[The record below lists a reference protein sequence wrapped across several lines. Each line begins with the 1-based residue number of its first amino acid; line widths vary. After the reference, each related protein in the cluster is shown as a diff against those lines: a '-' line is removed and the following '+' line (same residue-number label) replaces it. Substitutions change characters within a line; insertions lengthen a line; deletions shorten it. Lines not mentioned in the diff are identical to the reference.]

1 MSTSTL
7 DCQAAPIAPEDEPR
21 RLLPYKWELLA
32 LLWLAYFFN
41 RADKQLYGFIIPDIK
56 ADLHLTDVQLG
67 LVATIF
73 NWTYGLLVPFG
84 GYFGDLLRRKW
95 VISISLVLWSAA
107 TMFTGFANGLVSLI
121 LLRALA
127 TGAGESFY
135 YPSATSLIGQFHQR
149 TRALAM
155 SIHQT
160 ALYVGVVVCGAIA
173 GWLAQTY
180 SWRHSFYVFGI
191 GGMALGLILMWR
203 LKDTPHPI
211 QTDTSAASN
220 DPPNSQVLNYE
231 SREQSSK
238 RGLLRIPTFYFLAI
252 AFAGM
257 AFVDIGYV
265 TWMPTFLQEKYGMT
279 KASAGFSSMFYH
291 HFAAFIGILMAGRLT
306 DRWCPRRRSIRIEA
320 QMLGLFCGAPFIYM
334 MGMGKTTTMCF
345 IGMGVFGL
353 FRGIY
358 ESNLYATLFE
368 VVAPRLRSSAVGAMI
383 CSAFL
388 VGATSPL
395 IMGALKTNHV
405 DLGISLAGLGT
416 IYIFSGILLTLAW
429 AFFFR
434 KDCVDATI
442 SS

>member
-1 MSTSTL
+1 MTSSTSDDLATL
-7 DCQAAPIAPEDEPR
+7 APAGDDR
-21 RLLPYKWELLA
+21 RAFPYKWELLA

-41 RADKQLYGFIIPDIK
+41 RADKQLYGFVMPDIK

-95 VISISLVLWSAA
+95 VISVSLILWSAA
-107 TMFTGFANGLVSLI
+107 TMFTGFANGLVALI
-121 LLRALA
+121 ILRALA

-160 ALYVGVVVCGAIA
+160 ALYVGVVVCGLIA

-180 SWRHSFYVFGI
+180 SWRHSFYVFGM

-203 LKDTPHPI
+203 LKDTPHPAP
-211 QTDTSAASN
+211 TVPSN
-220 DPPNSQVLNYE
+220 AEPPLAVSQILNQLRKKPTVL
-231 SREQSSK
+231 
-238 RGLLRIPTFYFLAI
+238 LLAL

-265 TWMPTFLQEKYGMT
+265 TWMPTFLQEKYAMS

-291 HFAAFIGILMAGRLT
+291 HAAAFLGILIAGRFT
-306 DRWCPRRRSIRIEA
+306 DLRSRTRRSIRIEA
-320 QMLGLFCGAPFIYM
+320 QMLGLLCGAPFVFM
-334 MGMGKTTTMCF
+334 MGISNTRGMCF
-345 IGMGVFGL
+345 LGMAVFGL

-368 VVAPRLRSSAVGAMI
+368 VVPPRLRSSAVGGMI

-395 IMGALKTNHV
+395 IMGALKSKLG
-405 DLGISLAGLGT
+405 LGITLAGLGGV
-416 IYIFSGILLTLAW
+416 YLFAALLLAIAW

-434 KDCVDATI
+434 NDCEDAHA
-442 SS
+442 